1 MASTKTKLTYENYM
15 KTPDDERYELLD
27 GELLVMEPAPL
38 TAHQY
43 VLGNLY
49 HAMRLFSDER
59 NLGEVYISPTDVV
72 LSDTDVVQP
81 DLLFVSY
88 ERAHIVTRENI
99 QGAPDLIVE
108 VLSPST
114 AERDRTLKLDLYA
127 RHGVKEYWL
136 VDPNAKTVMLLLLGE
151 HRFEDCGHLRGGTN
165 LGFADVGGILSQLG
179 GTI

>member
-1 MASTKTKLTYENYM
+1 M
-15 KTPDDERYELLD
+15 
-27 GELLVMEPAPL
+27 
-38 TAHQY
+38 
-43 VLGNLY
+43 
-49 HAMRLFSDER
+49 
-59 NLGEVYISPTDVV
+59 V

-151 HRFEDCGHLRGGTN
+151 HRFETVGTYEEGQTLASPTLVGFSLNLAGQFRRG
-165 LGFADVGGILSQLG
+165 
-179 GTI
+179 